1 MKNIKALFLLSVL
14 FLAAACSKD
23 TEMNTYPAR
32 NDEAFFGKSAY
43 SYAVS
48 ADLEDAYTIPVQR
61 ANAKGD
67 ASVPVILTAANPDQE
82 FAFSAPATVD
92 FVDGSLTANLT
103 ISFDRS
109 QFTVG
114 EENVVTVSFPEPTKL
129 PYATECKLTVVRDY
143 TWLNMGQG
151 TYYSATLS
159 GDLVFARPVSWTQTI
174 ERAEENQTL
183 YRLPDFYHNAGTP
196 YSEAG
201 CHLTFNWDGGDTVS
215 FNYTPDSYGC
225 FDVETGWVYPNYT
238 MVYLYIDPSYSG
250 YDAEQ
255 KTFYFSCVGWMS
267 AANLTGWDYDT
278 FTLE

>member
-14 FLAAACSKD
+14 FLAAACSED

-32 NDEAFFGKSAY
+32 NDEAFFAKSAY

-67 ASVPVILTAANPDQE
+67 VSVPLILTAANPDQE

-92 FVDGSLTANLT
+92 FVDGSLTST
-103 ISFDRS
+103 VKVSFDRS

-143 TWLNMGQG
+143 TWTKWGQG
-151 TYYSATLS
+151 TYFSYLLS
-159 GDLVFARPVSWTQTI
+159 DLFGAAISWTQVI
-174 ERAEENQTL
+174 ERAEEDQTR
-183 YRLPDFYHNAGTP
+183 YRLPDFYHNAGTR

-201 CHLTFNWDGGDTVS
+201 YAMTFTWDGGDTATILAPIDP
-215 FNYTPDSYGC
+215 FAGAYPC
-225 FDVETGWVYPNYT
+225 VETGWFH
-238 MVYLYIDPSYSG
+238 PSYGMMYLVVKNVG
-250 YDAEQ
+250 YADN
-255 KTFYFSCVGWMS
+255 KFTFSYYPFVSLGQ
-267 AANLTGWDYDT
+267 WDGLVPDT